1 MIILDSTFMIAF
13 LHPNPETPMD
23 NDEKPVERF
32 KDRINAL
39 ISSINAS
46 GEKIGIPSPVVAEI
60 LILYPDNKYEYLEVL
75 RDRYRFEIIPFG
87 VKAAIEASDLIA
99 ILAAESKQSA
109 AQWRKV
115 KFDIQ
120 IAAIAKAE
128 SATVIYAD
136 DKGIINNA
144 KRLKIT
150 GKRICDL
157 PLAPEPEP
165 LPVLAESET
174 GTIGNQAT
182 LFEMKQPLLKAME
195 AKPEQD
201 ADEVI
206 ENEHSENIAEEY
218 ETEGTKDGE
227 QRGTALPDPAP
238 VRGSDERRV
247 ESQASGEGASKAK
260 AHQEGGLGEG
270 GL

>member
-1 MIILDSTFMIAF
+1 MIAF

-60 LILYPDNKYEYLEVL
+60 LVLYPDNKYEYLEVL

-99 ILAAESKQSA
+99 ILATESKQSA

-115 KFDIQ
+115 KFDVQ

-136 DKGIINNA
+136 DKGIISNA
-144 KRLKIT
+144 KRLKIA

-157 PLAPEPEP
+157 PLPPPPVAPEIPIETARGQVLLFDQPPPLFQPATEAASEQPEAPKEVQNDPEPESAQNAP
-165 LPVLAESET
+165 RPNAEAS
-174 GTIGNQAT
+174 NQH
-182 LFEMKQPLLKAME
+182 E
-195 AKPEQD
+195 ADPT
-201 ADEVI
+201 
-206 ENEHSENIAEEY
+206 H
-218 ETEGTKDGE
+218 
-227 QRGTALPDPAP
+227 PAP
-238 VRGSDERRV
+238 VRGSDEGCV
-247 ESQASGEGASKAK
+247 EGETAGENTAK
-260 AHQEGGLGEG
+260 T
-270 GL
+270 